1 MDTARA
7 TSTGPAAGEAETERP
22 PRADRSG
29 TRDAVLGA
37 LACLLAAGVVGALFL
52 LPFRAR
58 LVRFPIGF
66 DVPFYIRRANS
77 VFLHGLDRVGS
88 IRAGNPILMAA
99 ASRLTGQNLFT
110 IAAQFTGLL
119 PAIAA
124 LGAVA
129 MVRASL
135 SIRALWI
142 PVIALMVWAGFG
154 YNESYLHLDNL
165 LNSALILPAFGA
177 AVSVADGRR
186 GALAATLLLA
196 GAAVAHWP
204 FWVFAMGV
212 FLPAVALFAIRPL
225 RARRSG
231 GEDASLTPTLR
242 LLGAAGGS
250 AAFLGVTFIGTGLE
264 WAGVQLQPGL
274 LERRFIQKLHQGY
287 RYVALPLAAIGG
299 IGAAIVPAPP
309 ARPGGRR
316 FFLWLMVAW
325 ITVTVAA
332 GVVQLLGRPT
342 AGARLLNDF
351 FAVPILAGVGLWW
364 LGRWLASL
372 GGRRWVARAG
382 AAALVG
388 LIVVGFGWMAWG
400 LRVDR
405 VPSIERLAVEQTAR
419 AAEYLHAYVDPDAEV
434 FWILDWPAEQG
445 NPYHQW
451 SVIQSSLSA
460 EDADRSRLYIGSPDA
475 FLAGEPGRPLTGPA
489 TEGLGGPVEVPG
501 LDSVGL
507 FIQRYSTGSFARLA
521 EARPDLVIG
530 RGVILVAGPKP
541 TLQLPAPAPPGV
553 NNSLRGLAGVF
564 LALLLGMAVV
574 GGGWS
579 LALLPADTV
588 LRVALAPGLGLATAI
603 PAGMAWDWL
612 GLSFGGPGALGPLA
626 VAGVAGWV
634 TAGIQ
639 AVRRRRRTDPAGAE
653 AAQSVAR

>member
-7 TSTGPAAGEAETERP
+7 TSTGPAAGEAEAERP
-22 PRADRSG
+22 PEGDRSG

-37 LACLLAAGVVGALFL
+37 LACLVAAGLVGALFL
-52 LPFRAR
+52 LPFRVR

-77 VFLHGLDRVGS
+77 VLLHGLDRVGS

-124 LGAVA
+124 LGAAA

-135 SIRALWI
+135 SIRAMWV

-177 AVSVADGRR
+177 AVAVADGRR
-186 GALAATLLLA
+186 GALAATLLLT

-204 FWVFAMGV
+204 FYVFAMGV

-231 GEDASLTPTLR
+231 SEDASLTPTFR

-274 LERRFIQKLHQGY
+274 LERRFVQKLHQGY
-287 RYVALPLAAIGG
+287 RYLALPLAAIGG
-299 IGAAIVPAPP
+299 IGAATAPSPP

-325 ITVTVAA
+325 IVVTVAA

-351 FAVPILAGVGLWW
+351 FAVPILAGVGVWW
-364 LGRWLASL
+364 LGRRLASL
-372 GGRRWVARAG
+372 GEARWLARAG

-388 LIVVGFGWMAWG
+388 LILVGFGWMAWD

-405 VPSIERLAVEQTAR
+405 IPSIERLAVEQTAR
-419 AAEYLHAYVDPDAEV
+419 AAAYLDRCVDPGAEV
-434 FWILDWPAEQG
+434 FWILDWPAAQG

-460 EDADRSRLYIGSPDA
+460 EDAERSRLYIGTPDG
-475 FLAGEPGRPLTGPA
+475 FLAGEPGRPLAGPDA
-489 TEGLGGPVEVPG
+489 EGLGGATEVPTPG
-501 LDSVGL
+501 SVGL
-507 FIQRYSTGSFARLA
+507 FIQRYSTGSFGRLA
-521 EARPDLVIG
+521 KSRPDLVIG
-530 RGVILVAGPKP
+530 RGVILVSGPTP
-541 TLQLPAPAPPGV
+541 TLPLPAAEPLGV
-553 NNSLRGLAGVF
+553 NNSIRGLAGVF
-564 LALLLGMAVV
+564 LTLLLALALV

-579 LALLPADTV
+579 MAFLAADQV
-588 LRVALAPGLGLATAI
+588 VRVAIAPGLGLASAI
-603 PAGMAWDWL
+603 LAGMAWDWL
-612 GLSFGGPGALGPLA
+612 GLSFGGPGALGPFAL
-626 VAGVAGWV
+626 AGVAGWA
-634 TAGIQ
+634 TAGIL
-639 AVRRRRRTDPAGAE
+639 ALRRRRHSGVV
-653 AAQSVAR
+653 AAK